1 MWCTSPRIAKS
12 PTLGVAVLA
21 SEGFDDLPQ
30 GRIEQTHDRSQLGR
44 TRRLCAPSAAPA
56 TTTSTGCLF
65 SRGLS
70 LCLCGLRQS
79 VPMPNSSRRGSAAKF
94 STKIST
100 PGGRSCRSAAAH
112 RRRRTCRG
120 VVLLNVKRRLVGCI
134 NSGAVGRTMI
144 SLIDHNTRRKL
155 FGYSSSP
162 DLNAFDLR
170 LMPIAQRFGN
180 R

>member
-1 MWCTSPRIAKS
+1 MIYRKGELSKHMI
-12 PTLGVAVLA
+12 
-21 SEGFDDLPQ
+21 
-30 GRIEQTHDRSQLGR
+30 DRNW
-44 TRRLCAPSAAPA
+44 AAPA
-56 TTTSTGCLF
+56 ALRAERCTGHNYIDSCFF

-100 PGGRSCRSAAAH
+100 PGGRSCRCAAAH